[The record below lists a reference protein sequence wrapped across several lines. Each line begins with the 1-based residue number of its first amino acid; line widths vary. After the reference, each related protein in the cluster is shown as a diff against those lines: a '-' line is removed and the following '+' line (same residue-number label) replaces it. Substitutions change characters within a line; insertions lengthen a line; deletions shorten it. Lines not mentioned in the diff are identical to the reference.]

1 MATATRRAYSPGPCF
16 NELPV
21 ASIRVGT
28 RTRKDLGDLNSL
40 AENISEVGLLHP
52 VVVTSDNR
60 LIAGLRRLKA
70 CKKLGWTTIPVRV
83 LDLERIVE
91 GEFAENVCRKNFTL
105 SEVAAIAK
113 KLRPLV
119 ERRARMRQ
127 VACLKRG
134 NGSPVGKSLPNGENG
149 KSRDIIAGYVGISG
163 TTLEKTEAVV
173 QAAEDNPDKY
183 GHLKE
188 RMDQSGK
195 VNKHYQQLRVAQ
207 LMGEARATNGKTK
220 VKPNTIICGDCMDV
234 MPKLPKGSFDAV
246 IFDPPWGV
254 NYEYDEGRERNN
266 DPTGYWE
273 WLEPIYRETM
283 RVLKPGGL
291 WACWQSHNYFPY
303 FWDWFGK
310 DIRIFAACKDQV
322 GIRSGRSYAWEPVV
336 MKWKPGRKAIYP
348 YGRKKPLDFFVS
360 DWKAH
365 LRNKLAG
372 QHPCPRPVDV
382 LEAIID
388 NFTVPG
394 ATILDPTV
402 GSGSTCLAAAR
413 LGRRYVGI
421 EISEGYAALARKR
434 ISEEAK

>member
-149 KSRDIIAGYVGISG
+149 KSRDIVAG
-163 TTLEKTEAVV
+163 
-173 QAAEDNPDKY
+173 
-183 GHLKE
+183 
-188 RMDQSGK
+188 
-195 VNKHYQQLRVAQ
+195 
-207 LMGEARATNGKTK
+207 
-220 VKPNTIICGDCMDV
+220 
-234 MPKLPKGSFDAV
+234 
-246 IFDPPWGV
+246 
-254 NYEYDEGRERNN
+254 
-266 DPTGYWE
+266 
-273 WLEPIYRETM
+273 
-283 RVLKPGGL
+283 
-291 WACWQSHNYFPY
+291 
-303 FWDWFGK
+303 
-310 DIRIFAACKDQV
+310 
-322 GIRSGRSYAWEPVV
+322 
-336 MKWKPGRKAIYP
+336 
-348 YGRKKPLDFFVS
+348 
-360 DWKAH
+360 
-365 LRNKLAG
+365 
-372 QHPCPRPVDV
+372 
-382 LEAIID
+382 
-388 NFTVPG
+388 
-394 ATILDPTV
+394 
-402 GSGSTCLAAAR
+402 
-413 LGRRYVGI
+413 
-421 EISEGYAALARKR
+421 
-434 ISEEAK
+434 